1 MEMVVNMHGLGAGG
15 LLIEQGDPVMV
26 SVSKRE
32 SRLGLAL
39 WPELPERAVIH
50 LVRPGSAAAEAG
62 LCCFDELLSINSE
75 PCESAAQAVR
85 KIRDAPLGEM
95 RLRVCSCPVRLLDAA
110 ATIQRAWVR
119 ALFEQRGLVRTRL
132 SKPEQ
137 SSRLGLTFSAEFPLH
152 ALVSAVAPDGHACGA
167 LGAGDLLVYV
177 GGLRAASPS
186 EATRQLR
193 ELCGEVTLLVTLTL
207 PLSLSLTLSLS
218 LSLTLTLTGAPRL
231 FPVAADISALPQP

>member
-15 LLIEQGDPVMV
+15 LLLEQGDPVMV

-137 SSRLGLTFSAEFPLH
+137 SSRLGLTFSAELPLH
-152 ALVSAVAPDGHACGA
+152 ALVSAVAP
-167 LGAGDLLVYV
+167 
-177 GGLRAASPS
+177 
-186 EATRQLR
+186 
-193 ELCGEVTLLVTLTL
+193 L
-207 PLSLSLTLSLS
+207 PLTQTLNLN
-218 LSLTLTLTGAPRL
+218 PN
-231 FPVAADISALPQP
+231 PNPNPKPKP